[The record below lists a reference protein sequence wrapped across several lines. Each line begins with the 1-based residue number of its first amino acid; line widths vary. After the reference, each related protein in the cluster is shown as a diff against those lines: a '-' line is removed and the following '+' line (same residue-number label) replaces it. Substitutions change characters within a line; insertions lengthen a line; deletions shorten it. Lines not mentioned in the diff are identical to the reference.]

1 MTSFPPKIQRF
12 PYEAIDPHRPQL
24 SQKGRTVIVT
34 GGSSGIGYAVSRAFA
49 EASADRVIIVGRRPA
64 AVTEAAASLSTELPW
79 YQGKIDGRLCDI
91 ASLES
96 IEHLWKS
103 LEDEGITVDIVV
115 LNAASFSVERPVLE
129 IGVETLLED
138 YTVNVL
144 ASYRFAQLLSK
155 QKPGS
160 KKYLIN
166 VSTMAIYNPDAAST
180 NLNYGASKN
189 AAALL
194 LQLLTRNVSTD
205 EIQVLS
211 YHPGAVLTQTA
222 REHGYDENTLPWTDV
237 NVPGQFA
244 VWASSDEAKFLHGRF
259 VHSNWDVT
267 ELQSGA
273 VRGLIDEDPDF
284 LKIGV
289 KGLGSSTLSWEETT

>member
-1 MTSFPPKIQRF
+1 MAPFPPKVQRF
-12 PYEAIDPHRPQL
+12 PYEAINPHRPPL

-34 GGSSGIGYAVSRAFA
+34 GGSSGIGYAISRAFA
-49 EASADRVIIVGRRPA
+49 QASADRVIIVGRRPP
-64 AVTEAAASLSTELPW
+64 AVTKAAASLSAELPS
-79 YQGKIDGRLCDI
+79 YQGTFDGRVCDI
-91 ASLES
+91 SSLSS
-96 IEHLWKS
+96 IEQLWKA
-103 LEDEGITVDIVV
+103 LGEEGITVDVVV

-129 IGVETLLED
+129 IGVQTLLED

-144 ASYRFAQLLSK
+144 ASYRFAQLLAK
-155 QKPGS
+155 QKPGT
-160 KKYLIN
+160 KKCLIN

-194 LQLLTRNVSTD
+194 LQLLTRNVSVD
-205 EIQVLS
+205 EIQILS

-267 ELQSGA
+267 ELQAGA

-289 KGLGSSTLSWEETT
+289 KGLGSNTRSWEETT

>member
-1 MTSFPPKIQRF
+1 MATFPPKIQRF
-12 PYEAIDPHRPQL
+12 PYEAISPHRPQL

-34 GGSSGIGYAVSRAFA
+34 GGSSGIGYAISRAFA
-49 EASADRVIIVGRRPA
+49 QASADRVIIVGRRPA
-64 AVTEAAASLSTELPW
+64 AVTEAAASLSAELPS
-79 YQGKIDGRLCDI
+79 YQGKVDGRVCDI
-91 ASLES
+91 SSLDS
-96 IEHLWKS
+96 IEQLWKT
-103 LEDEGITVDIVV
+103 LQEEGITVDVVV

-129 IGVETLLED
+129 IGVQTLPED

-144 ASYRFAQLLSK
+144 ASYRFAQLLAK

-194 LQLLTRNVSTD
+194 LQLLTRNVSAD
-205 EIQVLS
+205 EIQILS

-237 NVPGQFA
+237 NIPGQFA

-273 VRGLIDEDPDF
+273 ARGLIDDDPDF

-289 KGLGSSTLSWEETT
+289 KGLGSSTLSWEDTT

>member
-1 MTSFPPKIQRF
+1 MASFPPKIQRF
-12 PYEAIDPHRPQL
+12 PYEAINPHRPQL
-24 SQKGRTVIVT
+24 SQKGRAVIVT
-34 GGSSGIGYAVSRAFA
+34 GGSTGIGYAVSRAFA

-64 AVTEAAASLSTELPW
+64 AITKAAASLTTELPS
-79 YQGKIDGRLCDI
+79 YQGKIDGRVCDI

-96 IEHLWKS
+96 IENLWKT
-103 LEDEGITVDIVV
+103 LEEEGITVDVVV

-144 ASYRFAQLLSK
+144 AIYRFAQLLSN

-160 KKYLIN
+160 KKVIDNIATPHENNQVDDVLFQYLIN

-194 LQLLTRNVSTD
+194 LQLLTRNVSAD

-222 REHGYDENTLPWTDV
+222 RDHGYDENTLPWTD
-237 NVPGQFA
+237 G
-244 VWASSDEAKFLHGRF
+244 G
-259 VHSNWDVT
+259 
-267 ELQSGA
+267 
-273 VRGLIDEDPDF
+273 
-284 LKIGV
+284 
-289 KGLGSSTLSWEETT
+289 

>member
-1 MTSFPPKIQRF
+1 MASFPPKIQRF
-12 PYEAIDPHRPQL
+12 PYEAINPHRPQL
-24 SQKGRTVIVT
+24 NKKGRTVIVT

-49 EASADRVIIVGRRPA
+49 QASADRVIIVGRRAA
-64 AVTEAAASLSTELPW
+64 AVTEAAASLSAELPS
-79 YQGKIDGRLCDI
+79 YQGKIDGRVCDI
-91 ASLES
+91 ASLKS

-103 LEDEGITVDIVV
+103 LEEEGITVDVVV

-194 LQLLTRNVSTD
+194 LQLLTRNVSAD
-205 EIQVLS
+205 EIQILS

-267 ELQSGA
+267 ELQYGSA
-273 VRGLIDEDPDF
+273 RGLIDDDPEF

-289 KGLGSSTLSWEETT
+289 KGLGTTTLSWEETT